1 MMQLFQTSVSS
12 FQYTFP
18 ELIITTTG
26 TTQATDSLTLVVSSA
41 YPFSKSNSDYNAQ
54 FYTTIDD
61 ITNSSIHDLPTSAG
75 LPTEFNAPYPDN
87 ARVNLE
93 GYFAGPAMNYAVDW
107 PNGTVDFNTR
117 ANIPITYNFSDYNP
131 ESATINFLYT
141 TQSETGKYHY
151 LLFFMDTNYKP
162 NTLLIW
168 LCRNK

>member
-26 TTQATDSLTLVVSSA
+26 TTQATDSLTLVVSST

-93 GYFAGPAMNYAVDW
+93 GYFAGPAMNYHVDW
-107 PNGTVDFNTR
+107 PNGTVDYNTITKM
-117 ANIPITYNFSDYNP
+117 NITYNLAGYDPKVS
-131 ESATINFLYT
+131 TIKFL
-141 TQSETGKYHY
+141 
-151 LLFFMDTNYKP
+151 
-162 NTLLIW
+162 
-168 LCRNK
+168 